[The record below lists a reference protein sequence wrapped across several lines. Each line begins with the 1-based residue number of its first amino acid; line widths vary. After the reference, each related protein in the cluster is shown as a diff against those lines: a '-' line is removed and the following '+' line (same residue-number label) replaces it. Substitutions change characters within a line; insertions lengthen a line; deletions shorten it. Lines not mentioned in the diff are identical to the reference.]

1 MLTRLR
7 PPAWPAIFGIPEP
20 SAVAKGK
27 TLFKDQ
33 CESCHASI
41 DRTDLKSE
49 IRIKQTWLSDSETP
63 KTDLAMTCNAYG
75 KRAKTGVLQG
85 TVTPRDP
92 HKLENEAPVRDMVQV
107 TIGGAINNQH
117 WAVMK
122 SIALSFLR
130 LQPDPE
136 VIPFVGGSGS
146 DDTEAVKAFGKAKA
160 LSECLQ
166 AGRGYKAR
174 PLNGI
179 WATAPYLHNGSVPTL
194 YDLLLP
200 ADERPK
206 SFYVGSR
213 EFDPNKVGFVTTESA
228 ENSFLFQTR
237 DASGKII
244 DGNSNIGHE
253 YGTGLA
259 KSDRE
264 AVVAY
269 LKTL

>member
-1 MLTRLR
+1 MPNAPARCQEPEIQIQHSCEKLDFIGADADATSATGLAGDLR
-7 PPAWPAIFGIPEP
+7 HSRAERRRQRQ
-20 SAVAKGK
+20 

-49 IRIKQTWLSDSETP
+49 IRIKQTWLRDSETP

-107 TIGGAINNQH
+107 TIGGAINNQQ

-122 SIALSFLR
+122 GIALSFLR
-130 LQPDPE
+130 LQPDPV

-160 LSECLQ
+160 LSEWLQ

-200 ADERPK
+200 ADNGLSLSMSARVNSIRIK
-206 SFYVGSR
+206 LGS
-213 EFDPNKVGFVTTESA
+213 
-228 ENSFLFQTR
+228 
-237 DASGKII
+237 
-244 DGNSNIGHE
+244 
-253 YGTGLA
+253 
-259 KSDRE
+259 
-264 AVVAY
+264 
-269 LKTL
+269 